1 MSSKNHLITLSQ
13 DVLAVLCGFLDTDN
27 LITAAQVKPLNY
39 AATWTLRRN
48 DVKYGW
54 GPKKHTRALSWGAYK
69 GYESVVRMALKMK
82 SSITESPFFDG
93 LEYKMRGNAMHVA
106 ASRGHNHIL
115 EILLDHGG
123 DINSWTRTE
132 KIFVANY

>member
-1 MSSKNHLITLSQ
+1 
-13 DVLAVLCGFLDTDN
+13 
-27 LITAAQVKPLNY
+27 
-39 AATWTLRRN
+39 
-48 DVKYGW
+48 
-54 GPKKHTRALSWGAYK
+54 
-69 GYESVVRMALKMK
+69 MALKMK